1 MSTFA
6 KIKFEEDPKVES
18 YETAE
23 FIIKPVSFSMNL
35 KPIDEQGRM
44 RWNRPGTGSAA
55 GHLGLELNRETQ
67 ESMEPIERDVRHV
80 LHVRGQPNLHPT
92 AAAFAF
98 AAAAADRPAPEQR
111 LPQQLKQQRQE
122 RPPLLFLLLLL

>member
-6 KIKFEEDPKVES
+6 KIKFEEDLKVES

-23 FIIKPVSFSMNL
+23 FIIKPVSFSMHL
-35 KPIDEQGRM
+35 KPIDEHGRM
-44 RWNRPGTGSAA
+44 RWDRPGTRSAA
-55 GHLGLELNRETQ
+55 GHLGLELDREPQ

-92 AAAFAF
+92 AAAFAV
-98 AAAAADRPAPEQR
+98 AAAGALRPAPEQR
-111 LPQQLKQQRQE
+111 LSQQLKQQRQE
-122 RPPLLFLLLLL
+122 RPPLLFLLLV